1 MKKIIFTILILLV
14 FSLCACTNN
23 PNTISEAKLT
33 KREKVILSTTSYRS
47 FIYDFNVDSSY
58 KKLSVWVE
66 KYEFGKLVEN
76 KISQITTG
84 IKDNGTIIFAI
95 SKTLNNQN
103 QDQSVFTNSINS
115 DGALSES
122 NSLETIMNGGIEGV
136 MGISS
141 SNQTENMPIKNNIV
155 LASMCYQKGVHGMYA
170 LTDDF
175 YRDVNKHISEIK
187 DYDVV
192 YLFRAEFT
200 K

>member
-1 MKKIIFTILILLV
+1 MKKMIFTTILILLF
-14 FSLCACTNN
+14 FSLSACTNN
-23 PNTISEAKLT
+23 QNTISEAKLT
-33 KREKVILSTTSYRS
+33 KREREILSTTSYRS
-47 FIYDFNVDSSY
+47 FVYDFNVDSNY

-95 SKTLNNQN
+95 SKTLDNQK
-103 QDQSVFTNSINS
+103 QSVFTINISS
-115 DGALSES
+115 DGATSES
-122 NSLETIMNGGIEGV
+122 SSLETIMNGGLEGV
-136 MGISS
+136 MGIAA
-141 SNQTENMPIKNNIV
+141 SNQTENMPIKNKIV
-155 LASMCYQKGVHGMYA
+155 LASMCYQKGVHGMYV

-192 YLFRAEFT
+192 YLLRAEFI